1 MSVQV
6 SEAPASLLDF
16 SPYNNLSLTCTAD
29 AATTRG
35 PAPVYM
41 NFDWSRVLGVLGVT
55 PPYNI
60 STNSFTNS
68 RQFGD
73 SVSSTLTLYPA
84 EVGNHTYFCIV
95 QLDVS
100 DVSGMDMAAVEVIG
114 QYCILSR

>member
-6 SEAPASLLDF
+6 SGAPASLLDF

-41 NFDWSRVLGVLGVT
+41 NFDWSRVVGVT

-73 SVSSTLTLYPA
+73 SVSSTLTLYPD

-100 DVSGMDMAAVEVIG
+100 DVSGMDMTTVEVIG
-114 QYCILSR
+114 QYCTLPR